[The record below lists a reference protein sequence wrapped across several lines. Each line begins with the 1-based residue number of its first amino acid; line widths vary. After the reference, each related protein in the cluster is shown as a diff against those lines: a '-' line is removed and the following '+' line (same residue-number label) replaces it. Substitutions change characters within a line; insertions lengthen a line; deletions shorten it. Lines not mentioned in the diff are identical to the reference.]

1 MHMHGSSYFKRP
13 AEYYRKTQWT
23 YPDSLRLRGSVI
35 PAVLKDVAIITS
47 FSCLVMGLETAQVA
61 GENRT
66 LNVPGVIV
74 PALSVVV
81 GLILAFRT
89 NTAYDRFWEGRK
101 LWASLDVQIR
111 NFSRMIWVGMK
122 EVPHT
127 PDDGSNSTSNR
138 MRSRMRAH
146 HLFGRNNATAPKIAA
161 AKSPIH
167 GNGSSNSNG
176 SISSSSNTIKT
187 TTTTSTTS
195 TVTTS
200 RTENASSATLI
211 DMDVHLEDDHEK
223 ILVIRLLL
231 AFAVSVKH
239 QLRQEFGV
247 RYFDLEK
254 LLPDEF
260 EACPV
265 DVDHIQKDVH
275 DKALGD
281 SQRHY
286 SQEPWNIHAGN
297 EDGQMSL
304 PLEVA
309 HALTLWVI
317 AESRAGRIDGP
328 LINLLLTSINTMTDI
343 FTNMER
349 IVFTPIPLAYSI
361 HLRQVVYLY
370 CLALPFTFINALG
383 WLLVPLMFLVS
394 FTLFGM
400 EAIGREIENPFGKD
414 ENDLHMDEFC
424 QDLKRELCYIVNLKN
439 TLPPG
444 AHY

>member
-1 MHMHGSSYFKRP
+1 MSHSSYFKRP

-35 PAVLKDVAIITS
+35 PAVIKDVIIITS
-47 FSCLVMGLETAQVA
+47 FSALIMSLETAHVL

-111 NFSRMIWVGMK
+111 NFSRMIWVGMR
-122 EVPHT
+122 EAP
-127 PDDGSNSTSNR
+127 PAPEDGANSTSGR
-138 MRSRMRAH
+138 MRSKIRAH
-146 HLFGRNNATAPKIAA
+146 QLFGRNNGSQKVTVAQATT
-161 AKSPIH
+161 SVN
-167 GNGSSNSNG
+167 GNGNNNG
-176 SISSSSNTIKT
+176 SITSSSNTIRT
-187 TTTTSTTS
+187 TTTTSTTTS
-195 TVTTS
+195 S
-200 RTENASSATLI
+200 RTENVSSATLI
-211 DMDVHLEDDHEK
+211 DIDVHVEDDHEK

-239 QLRQEFGV
+239 HLRQEFGV

-254 LLPDEF
+254 LLPEGF
-260 EACPV
+260 EPCASV
-265 DVDHIQKDVH
+265 DALHIQQDVH

-281 SQRHY
+281 RHRHY
-286 SQEPWNIHAGN
+286 NEDPWDIQAGN

-309 HALTLWVI
+309 HALSLWVI
-317 AESRAGRIDGP
+317 AESRAGRIESSMIG
-328 LINLLLTSINTMTDI
+328 NLLASINTMTDI

-370 CLALPFTFINALG
+370 CLALPFTFIEALG

-400 EAIGREIENPFGKD
+400 EAIGSEIENPFGKD

-424 QDLKRELCYIVNLKN
+424 RDLKRELDYTVNLEN
-439 TLPPG
+439 TIPG
-444 AHY
+444 AHH